1 MTYFA
6 HEEETLDR
14 DGIAALQRRKLT
26 AMLREVLA
34 QNSFYRAR
42 LGNRSAEELAEGF
55 SALPLTTRSEIQ
67 QDQRDHPPF
76 GTNLTFPIECY
87 TRLHQTSATSGEPL
101 RMVDRPED
109 WTWWKKC
116 WGTIYRAASVTKADR
131 FIFPFSFGPF
141 IGFWAAFESAVELGN
156 LCLPAGGMTTTA
168 RLRFLIE
175 NEVTMICCTPTYA
188 LRMAEVAKNE
198 GIDIAA
204 SAVRGLIVAGE
215 PGGSVPAT
223 RRAIETAW
231 GARVYDHTGLTEVG
245 PFGFECEE
253 KPGGMHLMESE
264 FIIEVID
271 PKSQQSTPDGEPGE
285 LVVTHLGR
293 WGMPLIRY
301 RTGDLVR
308 LSRGKCACGRHFAR
322 VDEGILGRID
332 EMFFIRGNNVY
343 PSQIDDIVRGIGGV
357 AEYRL
362 EVDARGAMT
371 QLNIEIEP
379 TLEGDGSL
387 ARRLESAVQNRL
399 HFKPVVSL
407 ARPGSLPRFEMKA
420 RRLTKLT

>member
-1 MTYFA
+1 MTYFISK
-6 HEEETLDR
+6 EETLDR
-14 DGIAALQRRKLT
+14 DDIAALQRRKLT

-34 QNSFYRAR
+34 RNAFYRAK
-42 LGNRSAEELAEGF
+42 LGSRTAVELADDF
-55 SALPLTTRSEIQ
+55 SAAPLTTRSEIQ

-76 GTNLTFPIECY
+76 GANLTFPIECY
-87 TRLHQTSATSGEPL
+87 TRMHQTSATSGQPL
-101 RMVDRPED
+101 RVVDRPED

-116 WGTIYRAASVTKADR
+116 WGVIYRAAGVTKADR

-141 IGFWAAFESAVELGN
+141 IGFWGAFESAVELGN
-156 LCLPAGGMTTTA
+156 MCLPAGGMTTTA
-168 RLRFLIE
+168 RLKFLTE
-175 NEVTMICCTPTYA
+175 NDVTMVCCTPTYA
-188 LRMAEVAKNE
+188 LRMAEVAQEE

-253 KPGGMHLMESE
+253 RPGGMHLMESE

-271 PKSQQSTPDGEPGE
+271 PKSQRPIPDGESGE

-308 LSRGKCACGRHFAR
+308 LCRGKCACGRTSRGSMRASSGASTRCFSF
-322 VDEGILGRID
+322 V
-332 EMFFIRGNNVY
+332 GNNVY

-379 TLEGDGSL
+379 TIENDESL
-387 ARRLESAVQNRL
+387 ARRLESAVQDRL

-407 ARPGSLPRFEMKA
+407 VRPGSLPRFEMKA